1 MIGGA
6 VVSKT
11 CTALKRKLRHFAK
24 QPSGAADFRV
34 YSSPEE
40 MIEFFDDTLWLF
52 RCSAIRGKSVLASR
66 RPPSLRPIFRRHV
79 EDQRV
84 SGFILMKQDRPVAY
98 VCCWINQDIVTYS
111 YCGYN
116 PDFRQV
122 FTWHG
127 TSVSDNQVVVQSEQ
141 I

>member
-1 MIGGA
+1 MVVLPMIGGA

-40 MIEFFDDTLWLF
+40 MIEFFDDCFLTQHAT
-52 RCSAIRGKSVLASR
+52 SA
-66 RPPSLRPIFRRHV
+66 
-79 EDQRV
+79 
-84 SGFILMKQDRPVAY
+84 SG
-98 VCCWINQDIVTYS
+98 
-111 YCGYN
+111 
-116 PDFRQV
+116 
-122 FTWHG
+122 
-127 TSVSDNQVVVQSEQ
+127 NQVVVQSEQ